1 MNIKLNQFLSV
12 CLYTL
17 ATLFVVLQFFAIA
30 RIQVSSILLNK
41 NISVSQCRKQN
52 FLKSVAGKEYKV

>member
-1 MNIKLNQFLSV
+1 M